1 MAEWRK
7 YVLLYG
13 PVPVEKLTSPGYW
26 LAQRIRRARARGL
39 FNAAQLAELNCSN
52 PGSGVAQ
59 ARSAGVVGV
68 PGKVPRRKPARARAT
83 PASSVFSPAPT
94 GSSSCPGN
102 CASLDMVRPSKTF
115 KIEIERTSTITGQV
129 CEEAS
134 AAAGHAM
141 GVWPQ
146 ARSEAFAELDGTVAG
161 RRHSVMV
168 AQHGELSCIEYLVVP
183 CRHAR
188 SPVRLE
194 GVTLLAIG
202 KLSHPLLRVKGKG
215 QGSCRGKGKGKRGK
229 GRIEAGTQQVQP
241 VYFGDDVG
249 RVICTLAT
257 GDDVNRIAA
266 ALPRNAYVDISS
278 LMPQPGQPGV
288 LQWTESTQ
296 MSVRSRPC
304 DPGCIY
310 RFPYDVTAAYSKD
323 FASMA
328 FARECAIGTHVAIA
342 MRITDVQPKWARTR
356 IEPYLELRG
365 RDIEGDVV
373 GPLCLWH
380 HEEGDISIGGV
391 YVVRGLKVVNDW
403 TWDHANGLW
412 IRSAAMPKTIE
423 CSILT
428 ACEDVADVESI
439 TQYL

>member
-1 MAEWRK
+1 MQSQ
-7 YVLLYG
+7 Y
-13 PVPVEKLTSPGYW
+13 PGW
-26 LAQRIRRARARGL
+26 CFDGDQLVQGQRQQAL
-39 FNAAQLAELNCSN
+39 F
-52 PGSGVAQ
+52 
-59 ARSAGVVGV
+59 
-68 PGKVPRRKPARARAT
+68 
-83 PASSVFSPAPT
+83 FSPAPT

-102 CASLDMVRPSKTF
+102 CASLDMVRPSKRF
-115 KIEIERTSTITGQV
+115 KIEIERTCTVTGQV

-134 AAAGHAM
+134 AVSGHAM

-146 ARSEAFAELDGTVAG
+146 AKSEAFAELDGTVAG

-183 CRHAR
+183 CRQAR

-229 GRIEAGTQQVQP
+229 GRIEASTQQVQP

-249 RVICTLAT
+249 RAICTLAT

-266 ALPRNAYVDISS
+266 ALPRNVYVDISS
-278 LMPQPGQPGV
+278 PMPQPGQPGV

-328 FARECAIGTHVAIA
+328 FVRECAIGTHVAIA

-380 HEEGDISIGGV
+380 HEEGDISIGGGALMSCAV
-391 YVVRGLKVVNDW
+391 LRL
-403 TWDHANGLW
+403 
-412 IRSAAMPKTIE
+412 
-423 CSILT
+423 
-428 ACEDVADVESI
+428 
-439 TQYL
+439 